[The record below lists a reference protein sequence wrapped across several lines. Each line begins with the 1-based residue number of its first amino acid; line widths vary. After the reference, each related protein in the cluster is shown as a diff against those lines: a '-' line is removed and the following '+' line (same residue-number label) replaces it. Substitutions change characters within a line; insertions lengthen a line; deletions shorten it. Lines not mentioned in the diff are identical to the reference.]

1 MKYKICV
8 PLQVK
13 SSNIGE
19 LQILIDKVLR
29 DAPDLMEFRFD
40 YIDEIQSITPQFV
53 DELISTVQS
62 KVPIIFTLR
71 DHKEGGKIKMG
82 NKKRL
87 EFLKTLIL
95 SQPNYLDIEMNTEKN
110 VLTEIINL
118 AFQNKVNLIFSYHD
132 FDKTPS
138 FEDVTH
144 QAQMF
149 INRLSEDFDLDTQ
162 KVEHVIIKM
171 IFTAKSFEDNFI
183 PLKLCKE
190 ILKKRVQAI
199 SFCMGSKGIFS
210 RIMCLLNGSF
220 FTYGSIVEE
229 TAPGQISIYSIR
241 EALKMFK
248 LDG

>member
-8 PLQVK
+8 PIQVK

-29 DAPDLMEFRFD
+29 YTPNLIEFRFD
-40 YIDEIQSITPQFV
+40 YIDEIQSITPHFV
-53 DELISTVQS
+53 DELKSTVQS
-62 KVPIIFTLR
+62 KVPIIFTFR
-71 DHKEGGKIKMG
+71 DHKEGGKIKIE

-87 EFLKTLIL
+87 GLLKTLIL

-110 VLTEIINL
+110 VLSEIINL
-118 AFQNKVNLIFSYHD
+118 ALQNKVNLIFSYHD

-138 FEDVTH
+138 FEDVAH
-144 QAQMF
+144 QAQIF
-149 INRLSEDFDLDTQ
+149 INRLQEDFELDTQ
-162 KVEHVIIKM
+162 KVEDVVIKM
-171 IFTAKSFEDNFI
+171 IFTAKSFEDNFV

-190 ILKKRVQAI
+190 ILKKRVQVI
-199 SFCMGSKGIFS
+199 SFCMGSIGIFS
-210 RIMCLLNGSF
+210 RIICLLNGSF
-220 FTYGSIVEE
+220 FTYGSIIEE

-248 LDG
+248 LYG